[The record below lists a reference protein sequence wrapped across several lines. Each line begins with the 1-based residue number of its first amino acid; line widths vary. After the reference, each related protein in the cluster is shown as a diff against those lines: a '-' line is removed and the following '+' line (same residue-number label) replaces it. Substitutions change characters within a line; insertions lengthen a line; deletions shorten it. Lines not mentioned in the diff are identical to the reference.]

1 MEYSLLALFGSRR
14 VSYAQQL
21 ARPVPFVRMHIH
33 SSNPVTLAVF
43 CNQFL
48 PSNSSNIFLKIA
60 RVDK

>member
-21 ARPVPFVRMHIH
+21 ARPVPFARMHIH
-33 SSNPVTLAVF
+33 SSNPVILVVF